1 MITNDEYEYEEYLWC
16 FKKIKYYYLNNL
28 ILLLLF
34 LFIILIIFKSL
45 TIFVFK
51 LLVKNTYLYKLLI
64 LLNLTL

>member
-1 MITNDEYEYEEYLWC
+1 MITNDEYEEYLWY

-28 ILLLLF
+28 ILLLF

-45 TIFVFK
+45 TIFIVFE
-51 LLVKNTYLYKLLI
+51 LLVKNTYLYKLII